1 MPFESE
7 TLSLATQYNEYMM
20 TSLRTIEG
28 CSYEYLHE
36 KFGDKA
42 VTRTKKIAEHYI
54 NKGQLMEQENSLTA
68 TGQGKFFLDGIAAD
82 FFEV

>member
-1 MPFESE
+1 
-7 TLSLATQYNEYMM
+7 MM

-28 CSYEYLHE
+28 CSYEYVVE
-36 KFGDKA
+36 RFGDNA
-42 VTRTKKIAEHYI
+42 VNRTKKIAQHYI
-54 NKGQLMEQENSLTA
+54 DNGQLMEQGKFLIA